1 MEVGVVWCGVVT
13 RGMRGRYTWRWGGGY
28 TWSRAPSVAG
38 WGYVEVWDSIRES

>member
-1 MEVGVVWCGVVT
+1 MVWSRDPWNAWEVHVEV
-13 RGMRGRYTWRWGGGY
+13 GGGY

>member
-13 RGMRGRYTWRWGGGY
+13 RGMRGRYTWRRGGY

-38 WGYVEVWDSIRES
+38 WGYVGVWDSIRES